1 MTDFI
6 TQSSRAHT
14 NNWLKNGNFHRIQ
27 RDLYARSY
35 NSLRLTETRPAKTL
49 VEALTP
55 AESSTT
61 VNAAHDNQFLA
72 NWIVQGSEDGCGSLD
87 LDPLNSRTGI
97 RYRSFDSG
105 RFVRVS
111 FFKTATITLEQEIEV
126 INQFRGVPAT
136 AAYSAYRIDGEVKL
150 ETSIDFGTEVMSG
163 VPYFSSNVGQYR
175 RITHEVEEC
184 PLGLSKIVLRLTI
197 SGDRGESVGISGMVF
212 ALGAYSLSLPYSE
225 SLGDFLLPRG
235 SVILWEG
242 ESCPPGF
249 REAVGAEEAFLYQ
262 IYGDPNVMNGGTQEY
277 PDIRAKAEAAD
288 PNDPLSPYDNA
299 FAIRE
304 PVVKEFLGDN
314 EHFAHQKTN
323 LFGETAEDF
332 MSQGPDSVRRMRTI
346 DFNDCGEPN
355 HPFSDSAS
363 SDPPWSSI
371 MLRRASL
378 IAASSDYDVNFGE
391 GYAVPAIPVITN
403 VKDIA
408 AFKRQTV
415 QNLVLPGGSNED
427 EPPFDPNAVSAQKD
441 VWRNPHRHTF
451 KSMHVATLPP
461 YFTAKFCEKI

>member
-1 MTDFI
+1 M
-6 TQSSRAHT
+6 
-14 NNWLKNGNFHRIQ
+14 
-27 RDLYARSY
+27 
-35 NSLRLTETRPAKTL
+35 
-49 VEALTP
+49 EAP
-55 AESSTT
+55 
-61 VNAAHDNQFLA
+61 V
-72 NWIVQGSEDGCGSLD
+72 
-87 LDPLNSRTGI
+87 
-97 RYRSFDSG
+97 
-105 RFVRVS
+105 
-111 FFKTATITLEQEIEV
+111 
-126 INQFRGVPAT
+126 AT

-150 ETSIDFGTEVMSG
+150 ETSIDFGTEELSG

-184 PLGLSKIVLRLTI
+184 PFGLNKIVLRLTI
-197 SGDRGESVGISGMVF
+197 SGDRGESVGISGMSF
-212 ALGAYSLSLPYSE
+212 ALGAFSLSLPYSE

-242 ESCPPGF
+242 ESCPSGF
-249 REAVGAEEAFLYQ
+249 REVAGAEDAFLYQ

-277 PDIRAKAEAAD
+277 PDIRAKAEVAD

-299 FAIRE
+299 FAIMEPAVRE
-304 PVVKEFLGDN
+304 FIGDN

-355 HPFSDSAS
+355 NSFSAS
-363 SDPPWSSI
+363 ADHDWQNM

-378 IAASSDYDVNFGE
+378 IAASSDYGVQFGPE
-391 GYAVPAIPVITN
+391 NGAVPSIPVITN

-408 AFKRQTV
+408 SFKRQTV

-427 EPPFDPNAVSAQKD
+427 DPPFDPNAISAQKD
-441 VWRNPHRHTF
+441 VWRGPHRHTF
-451 KSMHVATLPP
+451 KSLHVATLPP